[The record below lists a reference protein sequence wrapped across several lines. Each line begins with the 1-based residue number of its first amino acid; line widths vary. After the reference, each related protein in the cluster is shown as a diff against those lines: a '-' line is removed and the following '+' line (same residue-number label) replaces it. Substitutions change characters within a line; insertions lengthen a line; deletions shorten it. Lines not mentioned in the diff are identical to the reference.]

1 MISIKELKKQIGGSD
16 ELKAEVDAI
25 KSEEELAE
33 FLKKNDCDATPDEFR
48 KYYGSGS
55 AELDDEELDAVA
67 GGKVPD
73 VFHFTDNK
81 MITHATCAKC
91 GGRMEFSYMK
101 ELFLTIR
108 YHYVCTKCN
117 RIIWRSMWGT
127 TGVSYQGD

>member
-1 MISIKELKKQIGGSD
+1 MISVKELYKKIDSSD
-16 ELKAEVDAI
+16 ELKKEVGTL
-25 KSEEELAE
+25 KTEEALAE
-33 FLKKNDCDATPDEFR
+33 FLKKNDCGATTAEFCE
-48 KYYGSGS
+48 YLDNEN

-108 YHYVCTKCN
+108 YYYVCTKCN